1 MKTTKIKE
9 LKKSFDMKII
19 VKCLAYLATADIII
33 LFIVVYNL
41 KKAKYKKRKKL
52 LKSIKQNSNNMICC
66 LNTIK

>member
-1 MKTTKIKE
+1 
-9 LKKSFDMKII
+9 MKII

-33 LFIVVYNL
+33 LFIVVYNF